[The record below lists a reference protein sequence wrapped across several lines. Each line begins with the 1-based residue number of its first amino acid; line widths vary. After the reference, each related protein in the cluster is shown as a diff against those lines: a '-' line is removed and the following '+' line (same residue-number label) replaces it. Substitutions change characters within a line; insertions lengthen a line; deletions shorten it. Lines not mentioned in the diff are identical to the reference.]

1 MRHWQIVLGALYDS
15 IQAKI
20 FHINDT
26 YAVRQKNPL
35 FSWHHRTVSVEVRYK
50 SDNRFQLAFDNFD
63 WNDYNV
69 GSNLQNV
76 NQFR

>member
-1 MRHWQIVLGALYDS
+1 MRHWQIILGALYDS

-50 SDNRFQLAFDNFD
+50 SDNRFQLAFDN
-63 WNDYNV
+63 
-69 GSNLQNV
+69 LQNV
-76 NQFR
+76 EQI